1 MLPDQEVINAWRSSA
16 PYWEKHREIIRQ
28 MFTPV
33 TQALVEDAQIGTGAA
48 VLDVATGP
56 GEPALSI
63 AALVG
68 PEGKVF
74 GIDPA
79 PEMVEAARR
88 AAQQLG
94 IKNAEFEVAPAD
106 RLPVPDN
113 SFDAAVSRFGVM
125 FFPSPVDGVR
135 EVLRALKPGRKLAFA
150 VWSSADRNPF
160 HYEVARVMERFVDM
174 PRPAPDAPDA
184 FRFANPG
191 KLRDILAEA
200 GVIASSERLL
210 QFAIQSPLSVEDFWT
225 LRSEM
230 SEKLREKLRTLS
242 AGTLAEVKRQALEAM
257 RPYSTGHSISF
268 PAEVLIVSG
277 SKNSAS

>member
-1 MLPDQEVINAWRSSA
+1 MHPDQEVLNAWRASA

-28 MFTPV
+28 MFAPV
-33 TQALVEDAQIGTGAA
+33 TQALAEDARIGARNA

-56 GEPALSI
+56 GEPALTI

-88 AAQQLG
+88 AAQHLG
-94 IKNAEFEVAPAD
+94 IKNSEFEVAPAD

-135 EVLRALKPGRKLAFA
+135 EILRALKPGRKLALA
-150 VWSSADRNPF
+150 VWNFADRNPF

-174 PRPAPDAPDA
+174 PRPAPDDPDA
-184 FRFANPG
+184 FRFARPG

-200 GVIASSERLL
+200 GVVAPCERLL
-210 QFAIQSPLSVEDFWT
+210 QFTIETPLSVEDFWS

-230 SEKLREKLRTLS
+230 SEKLREKLKNLP
-242 AGTLAEVKRQALEAM
+242 AGKLAEVKRQMLEALHT
-257 RPYSTGHSISF
+257 YSTGHGISF

-277 SKNSAS
+277 SKSSAS